1 MFVKTKNG
9 PTQIV
14 GDTMA
19 SDVVQHLVDKHEAVT
34 DCLFPSEQ
42 QEQYKEFRKW
52 HKRTMRKVSALLIEQ
67 ALAKETDK
75 AELEAYKNILKEG
88 IESRLSDESKFLT
101 GEKISV
107 ADVMIYCEIS
117 TIDKLFIRE
126 EKTAGRQ
133 SVVNDLQQMSKWY
146 KEMSK
151 IFEIENT
158 NVHLDIIIAKQ
169 KLLP

>member
-1 MFVKTKNG
+1 
-9 PTQIV
+9 
-14 GDTMA
+14 
-19 SDVVQHLVDKHEAVT
+19 
-34 DCLFPSEQ
+34 
-42 QEQYKEFRKW
+42 
-52 HKRTMRKVSALLIEQ
+52 MRKASAKLIAQ
-67 ALAKETDK
+67 ALAKETEQ
-75 AELEAYKNILKEG
+75 AELEAYKTILKEG

-101 GEKISV
+101 GEQISV

-117 TIDKLFIRE
+117 TIDKLFISQV
-126 EKTAGRQ
+126 KTAGRQ

-158 NVHLDIIIAKQ
+158 NVHLDIIVEKQ

>member
-1 MFVKTKNG
+1 
-9 PTQIV
+9 
-14 GDTMA
+14 
-19 SDVVQHLVDKHEAVT
+19 
-34 DCLFPSEQ
+34 
-42 QEQYKEFRKW
+42 
-52 HKRTMRKVSALLIEQ
+52 MRKASARLIAA
-67 ALAKETDK
+67 ALAKETEQ
-75 AELEAYKNILKEG
+75 AELEAYKTILKEG
-88 IESRLSDESKFLT
+88 IESRLSDENKFLT
-101 GEKISV
+101 CELISA

-117 TIDKLFIRE
+117 TIDKLFISQSQ